1 MYRMTGTG
9 LAFHILRMG
18 LLALVAAG
26 LAACGQTDGGGIAPA
41 MAPLSKEAMHLMADK
56 GMTTGSPIF
65 IRIFKEESELE
76 VWKARDDGH
85 FYHFK
90 TYPICNWSGE
100 LGPKICLLYTS
111 PSPRD

>member
-1 MYRMTGTG
+1 MAGMTGAG
-9 LAFHILRMG
+9 VAFQVLRMG

-26 LAACGQTDGGGIAPA
+26 LAACGQTDGGGISAA
-41 MAPLSKEAMHLMADK
+41 STPLSKEAMHLMADK
-56 GMTTGSPIF
+56 GVTPSSPIF

-90 TYPICNWSGE
+90 T
-100 LGPKICLLYTS
+100 CLLYTS